1 MRKHWLYIIILC
13 SLAACLLATGV
24 PRLGAANA
32 PPASSAI
39 VRGTV
44 KFQGSVPKPAHIDMS
59 ADPKCVQARPGG
71 GMTQDIEA
79 DAKGDLQNVIVY
91 VSQGLPADAKFE
103 PPNEPAEIDQ
113 KGCMYQPHVVTVR
126 ANQELKV
133 VNSDNTTHNIHPLP
147 NNNRELN
154 QSQAPGAPF
163 SMTFAREEIA
173 IPVKCNIHP
182 WMRSYIAVFKH
193 PYFAVTGKDGSFEI
207 PNLPPGS
214 YTITAWHEKLG
225 TVFQK
230 ITVGESETKTME
242 FVFKAVPGS

>member
-1 MRKHWLYIIILC
+1 MRKHWLYLVIL
-13 SLAACLLATGV
+13 STLAACFLSAGL
-24 PRLGAANA
+24 PRSGAAANA
-32 PPASSAI
+32 PAPSGAI
-39 VRGTV
+39 VKGTA
-44 KFQGSVPKPAHIDMS
+44 KFQGTVPKPTHIDMS

-71 GMTQDIEA
+71 GTTEDIVA
-79 DAKGDLQNVIVY
+79 DSSGGLENVIVY
-91 VSQGLPADAKFE
+91 VSQGLGDAKFE
-103 PPNEPAEIDQ
+103 PPKEPAEIDQ
-113 KGCMYQPHVVTVR
+113 KGCMYKPHVVALR

-133 VNSDNTTHNIHPLP
+133 VNADNTTHNIHPMP

-182 WMRSYIAVFKH
+182 WMRSYIAVFKN
-193 PYFAVTGKDGSFEI
+193 PYFAVTGRDGSFEI
-207 PNLPPGS
+207 SSLPPGS

-225 TVFQK
+225 TTFQK

-242 FVFKAVPGS
+242 FMFKAAPGY